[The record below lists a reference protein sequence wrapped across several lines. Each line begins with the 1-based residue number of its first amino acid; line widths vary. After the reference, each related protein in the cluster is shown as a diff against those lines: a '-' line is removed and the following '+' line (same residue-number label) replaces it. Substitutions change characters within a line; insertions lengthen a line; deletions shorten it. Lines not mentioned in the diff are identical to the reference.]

1 MDEREKIMRV
11 LEKFAG
17 NNYMNQNQREFLAD
31 EIIKLLH
38 PISEDEIREEVKR
51 ILFYEFGTYKK
62 DATVEHATDLILSLL
77 HPISEEEIEKII
89 LNTCVQNSAKG
100 IYVVDYENRILHS
113 EILAHALSSR
123 LLGGKCC
130 ECKEPRPKDSDLI
143 CANCDRKIKPTQ
155 SQIVENALITL
166 CNK

>member
-1 MDEREKIMRV
+1 MTN
-11 LEKFAG
+11 L
-17 NNYMNQNQREFLAD
+17 
-31 EIIKLLH
+31 
-38 PISEDEIREEVKR
+38 REEVKR

-113 EILAHALSSR
+113 EILAHVLSSR

-155 SQIVENALITL
+155 SQIEELKIEIDTDNPYTL
-166 CNK
+166 GKAICELTNKTNEVIRTINREG

>member
-31 EIIKLLH
+31 EIIK
-38 PISEDEIREEVKR
+38 
-51 ILFYEFGTYKK
+51 
-62 DATVEHATDLILSLL
+62 LL

-123 LLGGKCC
+123 LLGGEYC
-130 ECKEPRPKDSDLI
+130 ECKGLWGEPEDKI
-143 CANCDRKIKPTQ
+143 CPRCNKPIKPTQ
-155 SQIVENALITL
+155 PQIEELKFTPPTL
-166 CNK
+166 QEMTTFVDKFTINQLCQVACYVQETKDKLNEVIRTINREG